1 MKHALLALA
10 VAAAAAGTTATTGC
24 VTTAGL
30 VRKPAVTLPV
40 LIGATVADLVVLSL
54 AASQIQSYSY
64 GGSIATGVAITAVDV
79 AAGCLIGAC
88 SSLRL

>member
-10 VAAAAAGTTATTGC
+10 LVGPLAAGAGC
-24 VTTAGL
+24 VTTAGF
-30 VRKPAVTLPV
+30 VQKPTVTLPV
-40 LIGATVADLVVLSL
+40 LLGATAADFVVSSI

-64 GGSIATGVAITAVDV
+64 GASIATGLVFTAVDLV
-79 AAGCLIGAC
+79 VGCLTGAC

>member
-1 MKHALLALA
+1 MKHAVLALA
-10 VAAAAAGTTATTGC
+10 LSGC

-30 VRKPAVTLPV
+30 VKKQDVSLPL
-40 LIGATVADLVVLSL
+40 LIGATVADLVVLSA
-54 AASQIQSYSY
+54 AASQLQDASL
-64 GGSIATGVAITAVDV
+64 GGSLAIGLAITAADV

>member
-10 VAAAAAGTTATTGC
+10 LAGPLVAGAGC

-30 VRKPAVTLPV
+30 VQKPTVTLPV
-40 LIGATVADLVVLSL
+40 LIGAAVADFVVTSV

-64 GGSIATGVAITAVDV
+64 GGSFATGLAFTAVDIAV
-79 AAGCLIGAC
+79 GCLTGAC
-88 SSLRL
+88 SVLRL

>member
-10 VAAAAAGTTATTGC
+10 LSGTVAAAAPGC

-30 VRKPAVTLPV
+30 VKKPAVSLPL
-40 LIGATVADLVVLSL
+40 LIGATVADLVVISL

-64 GGSIATGVAITAVDV
+64 GGSIATGLAITAVDV